1 MNEVLKKR
9 KNLFREMLAISNRQ
23 VEFCRGE
30 ELESGD
36 LSGLME
42 LINRRQML
50 MDEIDRLHSSLMSER
65 TTDDEGRDSPY
76 HPAQDEE
83 LVTVMEAIRRN
94 DETCLQLLH
103 ENAGQLS
110 MRIKQTR
117 NHRRASE
124 AYQGNSV
131 NDAWFVDKKR

>member
-9 KNLFREMLAISNRQ
+9 KNLFREMLTISNRQ

-36 LSGLME
+36 LSELME
-42 LINRRQML
+42 LINRRQVL
-50 MDEIDRLHSSLMSER
+50 MDEIDRMHSSLMAEQ
-65 TTDDEGRDSPY
+65 TTADEGRDLPY
-76 HPAQDEE
+76 HPARDEE

-94 DETCLQLLH
+94 DETCLQLLQKS
-103 ENAGQLS
+103 AGRLS
-110 MRIKQTR
+110 ALIKQAR
-117 NHRRASE
+117 NHRQASE

-131 NDAWFVDKKR
+131 YDAWFVDKKR